1 MPREIITATVLSEDT
16 TATPTTTEE
25 STLSEDQ
32 NLDGDLNDLISSLD
46 EGETEE
52 SPTGGFGLSFTPD
65 KEYDLDAIIES
76 ISRDNDEYA
85 LIMRVNTESE
95 IVQAIID
102 RCIEELKIEYS
113 AENLEDILDYQN
125 IFNAYFEEHFVEYSE
140 EAREA
145 GIPGE
150 IIIDEKQSK
159 VEVLRSDMK
168 KYLFEE
174 IKPGDK
180 VKPVLNYAK
189 TMTEWA
195 ELGDGDMTIPEDFDT
210 IELYQARIDALNER
224 ILELQEEE

>member
-16 TATPTTTEE
+16 TATPETTEE
-25 STLSEDQ
+25 STLGEDQ

-76 ISRDNDEYA
+76 ISRDNDDYA

-125 IFNAYFEEHFVEYSE
+125 IFNAYFELHFTEYSE

-150 IIIDEKQSK
+150 IIVDEKQSK